1 MKTDGGRLTAAHKAA
16 MGRSG
21 AVEISRRGRVG
32 AVVGEVAA
40 AVHSSGRVVG
50 SEAEETD
57 GR

>member
-1 MKTDGGRLTAAHKAA
+1 MKTDGGRLIAAHTVA

-21 AVEISRRGRVG
+21 EMAVSGCGRVG
-32 AVVGEVAA
+32 AVVGRVLA